1 LTIGYHRRV
10 TPRSERKFLA
20 PKDRLVGFLTVGI
33 AASIWGTLGFF
44 AKILYAEGVSF
55 EALVAV
61 RALLGWVAMLLFVLI
76 TRGARSLRVEGR
88 DFLFLVPLGLVG
100 IGAFYLLYFFTVRE
114 STVGT
119 AAILLYSS
127 PAFVVLL
134 AWIFLKE
141 PLGVLRILALALT
154 FGGIFLVVGGYDPAA
169 LEVSPLVLATG
180 LLSGL
185 TYGLYSIFGKPVA
198 GRLDPSV
205 ILSYALGLGAVLLV
219 LFALPTF
226 DTLVGLSSSSYAL
239 LFVLAVVHTALAFG
253 LYTAGLKRLDAGQ
266 AAIVATVEPVV
277 AGAVGVILLGE
288 ALTAPKVFGALLV
301 LAGAALVKARL
312 EKTPRSEDVSLE
324 SPSRPR

>member
-1 LTIGYHRRV
+1 M
-10 TPRSERKFLA
+10 
-20 PKDRLVGFLTVGI
+20 VGFLAVGA

-61 RALLGWVAMLLFVLI
+61 RASVGWAAMLLFVLL
-76 TRGARSLRVEGR
+76 TWGVKSLRVTGR

-127 PAFVVLL
+127 PAFVALL

-141 PLGVLRILALALT
+141 TLGPLRLLALALT
-154 FGGIFLVVGGYDPAA
+154 FGGIFLVVGGYDPGT
-169 LEVSPLVLATG
+169 LEVSLLMLATG

-185 TYGLYSIFGKPVA
+185 TYGLYSIFGKPLA
-198 GRLDPSV
+198 GHLEPAI
-205 ILSYALGLGAVLLV
+205 ILSYALGFGSVLLV
-219 LFALPTF
+219 LAALPTF
-226 DTLVGLSSSSYAL
+226 HTLVGLSSGSYAL
-239 LFVLAVVHTALAFG
+239 LVMLAVVHTALAFG
-253 LYTAGLKRLDAGQ
+253 LYTVGLKRLDAGQ

-277 AGAVGVILLGE
+277 AGAIGVVLLGE
-288 ALTAPKVFGALLV
+288 ELTALKVIGALLV
-301 LAGAALVKARL
+301 LAGAALAQVRL
-312 EKTPRSEDVSLE
+312 EKTSRGSAVPEDPSQPR
-324 SPSRPR
+324 

>member
-1 LTIGYHRRV
+1 M
-10 TPRSERKFLA
+10 
-20 PKDRLVGFLTVGI
+20 VGFLAVGA

-61 RALLGWVAMLLFVLI
+61 RASVGWAAMLLFVLL
-76 TRGARSLRVEGR
+76 TWEVRSRRVTGR

-127 PAFVVLL
+127 PAFVALL

-141 PLGVLRILALALT
+141 TLGPLRLLALALT
-154 FGGIFLVVGGYDPAA
+154 FGGIFLVVGGYEPGA
-169 LEVSPLVLATG
+169 LEVSLPVLATG

-185 TYGLYSIFGKPVA
+185 TYGLYSIFGKPLA
-198 GRLDPSV
+198 GHLEPAI
-205 ILSYALGLGAVLLV
+205 ILSYALGFGSVLLV
-219 LFALPTF
+219 LAALPTF
-226 DTLVGLSSSSYAL
+226 HTLVGLSSSSYAL
-239 LFVLAVVHTALAFG
+239 LVMLAVVHTALAFG
-253 LYTAGLKRLDAGQ
+253 LYTVGLKRLDAGQ

-277 AGAVGVILLGE
+277 AGAIGVVLLGE
-288 ALTAPKVFGALLV
+288 ELTALKVIGALLV
-301 LAGAALVKARL
+301 LAGAALAQVRL
-312 EKTPRSEDVSLE
+312 EKISRGSTVPEDPSQPR
-324 SPSRPR
+324 

>member
-1 LTIGYHRRV
+1 M
-10 TPRSERKFLA
+10 
-20 PKDRLVGFLTVGI
+20 VGFLAVGA

-61 RALLGWVAMLLFVLI
+61 RASVGWAAMLLFVLL
-76 TRGARSLRVEGR
+76 TWGVRSRRVTGR

-127 PAFVVLL
+127 PAFVALL

-141 PLGVLRILALALT
+141 TLGPLRLLALALT
-154 FGGIFLVVGGYDPAA
+154 FGGIFLVVGGYEPGA
-169 LEVSPLVLATG
+169 LEVGLPVLATG

-185 TYGLYSIFGKPVA
+185 TYGLYSIFGKPLA
-198 GRLDPSV
+198 GHLEPAI
-205 ILSYALGLGAVLLV
+205 ILSYALGFGSVLLV
-219 LFALPTF
+219 LAALPTF
-226 DTLVGLSSSSYAL
+226 HTLVGLSSSSYAL
-239 LFVLAVVHTALAFG
+239 LVMLAVVHTALAFG
-253 LYTAGLKRLDAGQ
+253 LYTVGLKRLDAGQ

-277 AGAVGVILLGE
+277 AVAIGVVLLGE
-288 ALTAPKVFGALLV
+288 ELTALKVIGALLV
-301 LAGAALVKARL
+301 LAGAALAQVRL
-312 EKTPRSEDVSLE
+312 EKTSRGSVVPEDPSQPR
-324 SPSRPR
+324 

>member
-1 LTIGYHRRV
+1 L
-10 TPRSERKFLA
+10 S
-20 PKDRLVGFLTVGI
+20 RLVGVLAVGA

-44 AKILYAEGVSF
+44 AKTLYAKGVSF

-61 RALLGWVAMLLFVLI
+61 RASVGWAAMLLFVLLA
-76 TRGARSLRVEGR
+76 RGVGSLRVAR
-88 DFLFLVPLGLVG
+88 RNFLFLVPLGVVG

-127 PAFVVLL
+127 PAFVSLL
-134 AWIFLKE
+134 AWFFLRE
-141 PLGVLRILALALT
+141 TLGVLRVLALALT

-169 LEVSPLVLATG
+169 LEVGPLVLATG

-198 GRLDPSV
+198 GRLDSAV
-205 ILSYALGLGAVLLV
+205 ILSYALGFGTVLLV
-219 LFALPTF
+219 IFALPTF
-226 DTLVGLSSSSYAL
+226 HTLVGLSAGSYAL
-239 LFVLAVVHTALAFG
+239 LFMLAVVHTSLAFV
-253 LYTAGLKRLDAGQ
+253 LYTVGLKLLDAGQ

-277 AGAVGVILLGE
+277 AGAIGVVLLGE
-288 ALTAPKVFGALLV
+288 TLTTPKVLGALLV
-301 LAGAALVKARL
+301 LTGAALAQVRL
-312 EKTPRSEDVSLE
+312 EKAARREDVSPE

>member
-1 LTIGYHRRV
+1 
-10 TPRSERKFLA
+10 
-20 PKDRLVGFLTVGI
+20 
-33 AASIWGTLGFF
+33 
-44 AKILYAEGVSF
+44 
-55 EALVAV
+55 
-61 RALLGWVAMLLFVLI
+61 MLLFVLL
-76 TRGARSLRVEGR
+76 TRGSHSLRVARR

-141 PLGVLRILALALT
+141 MLGVLRILALALT

-169 LEVSPLVLATG
+169 LEVSPGVLATG

-185 TYGLYSIFGKPVA
+185 TYGLYSIFGKPLA
-198 GRLDPSV
+198 GRLDPAV
-205 ILSYALGLGAVLLV
+205 ILSYALGFGAVLLV
-219 LFALPTF
+219 LAALPTH
-226 DTLVGLSSSSYAL
+226 DTLVGLSLSSYTL
-239 LFVLAVVHTALAFG
+239 LFMLAVVHTSLAFG

-277 AGAVGVILLGE
+277 AGAIGVVMLGE
-288 ALTAPKVFGALLV
+288 ALTAPKLLGALLV
-301 LAGAALVKARL
+301 LSGATLAQVRLGKAAP
-312 EKTPRSEDVSLE
+312 EA
-324 SPSRPR
+324 PSRPR

>member
-1 LTIGYHRRV
+1 MQDEPIKATH
-10 TPRSERKFLA
+10 TEPPSS
-20 PKDRLVGFLTVGI
+20 KDILIGFLTVGA

-61 RALLGWVAMLLFVLI
+61 RASVGWAAMLLFLLLTGGVS
-76 TRGARSLRVEGR
+76 SLRIARR

-100 IGAFYLLYFFTVRE
+100 VGAFYLLYFFTVRE

-127 PAFVVLL
+127 PAFVVVL

-141 PLGVLRILALALT
+141 SLGFLRILALGLT
-154 FGGIFLVVGGYDPAA
+154 FGGIFLVVGGYDLST

-198 GRLDPSV
+198 GRLEPAV
-205 ILSYALGLGAVLLV
+205 ILSYALGIGAVLLV
-219 LFALPTF
+219 LAALPTLY
-226 DTLVGLSSSSYAL
+226 TLAGLSWGSYAL
-239 LFVLAVVHTALAFG
+239 LLMLAVVHTALAFG
-253 LYTAGLKRLDAGQ
+253 LYTAGLRRLDAGQ
-266 AAIVATVEPVV
+266 AAIVASIEPVV
-277 AGAVGVILLGE
+277 AGAAGAALLGE
-288 ALTAPKVFGALLV
+288 DLTPPKLAGAVLV
-301 LAGAALVKARL
+301 LAGAALAQVRL
-312 EKTPRSEDVSLE
+312 RKT
-324 SPSRPR
+324 SRGEEAA

>member
-1 LTIGYHRRV
+1 V
-10 TPRSERKFLA
+10 TKS
-20 PKDRLVGFLTVGI
+20 RLLGLFAVGA

-55 EALVAV
+55 EVLVAV
-61 RALLGWVAMLLFVLI
+61 RASVGWAAMLLFVLL
-76 TRGARSLRVEGR
+76 TRGVGSLRVAGR
-88 DFLFLVPLGLVG
+88 DLLFLVPLGLVG

-127 PAFVVLL
+127 PAFVALL

-141 PLGVLRILALALT
+141 TLGPLRLLALALT
-154 FGGIFLVVGGYDPAA
+154 FGGIFLVVGGYDPST
-169 LEVSPLVLATG
+169 LEVSLLVLATG

-198 GRLDPSV
+198 GHLEPAV
-205 ILSYALGLGAVLLV
+205 ILSYALGFGSLLLV
-219 LFALPTF
+219 LAALPTF
-226 DTLVGLSSSSYAL
+226 YTLVGLSSGSYAL
-239 LFVLAVVHTALAFG
+239 LFMLAMVHTALAFG

-277 AGAVGVILLGE
+277 AGAFGVVLLGE
-288 ALTAPKVFGALLV
+288 RLTALKVLGALLV
-301 LAGAALVKARL
+301 LAGAALAQVRL
-312 EKTPRSEDVSLE
+312 EKASRGNNAVPEE
-324 SPSRPR
+324 PSRPR